1 MILIPFTSDTSFRIF
16 LINNLSFLICFKEF
30 IYHIIVY
37 ESATFQLAIEIF
49 YVISHGIWRHI
60 IGVQKIPAPGPE
72 INEMLLW

>member
-49 YVISHGIWRHI
+49 
-60 IGVQKIPAPGPE
+60 
-72 INEMLLW
+72 